1 MADRDPDPIR
11 EPYRLRDQLAVLV
24 LFVAAGVLLKSW
36 LLNGYV
42 GPLFPLALLYL
53 APLAVRRL
61 RKARRG
67 R

>member
-1 MADRDPDPIR
+1 MTEPDGDPIP

-24 LFVAAGVLLKSW
+24 LFVIAGLALKGW

-42 GPLFPLALLYL
+42 GPLFPLAVLYL
-53 APLAVRRL
+53 APLLVRRV
-61 RKARRG
+61 RKARRE

>member
-1 MADRDPDPIR
+1 VSEPTGDRIP

-24 LFVAAGVLLKSW
+24 LFVVAGLALKGW

-42 GPLFPLALLYL
+42 GPLFPLAVLYL
-53 APLAVRRL
+53 APLRVRRP
-61 RKARRG
+61 RQARRE

>member
-1 MADRDPDPIR
+1 MAEPDGARTR

-24 LFVAAGVLLKSW
+24 LFVFAGLAFKGW

-42 GPLFPLALLYL
+42 GPLFPLAVLYL
-53 APLAVRRL
+53 APLLVRRL